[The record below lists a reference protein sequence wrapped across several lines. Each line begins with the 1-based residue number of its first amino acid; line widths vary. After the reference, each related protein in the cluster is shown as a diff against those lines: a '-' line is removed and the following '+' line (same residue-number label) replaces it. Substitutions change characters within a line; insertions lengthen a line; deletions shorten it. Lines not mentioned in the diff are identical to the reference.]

1 MSLRVDDDEP
11 LEPAKGFSLRS
22 LFAGPALSSKANPP
36 LLLMQE
42 PEPRDPRVALG
53 SLPPGT
59 NTQGFLEMDI
69 GRGFDPAGLGS
80 APFAGSTYGAPGLGA
95 PVAAMGPTTAPG
107 GRFEFSAAQ
116 RKLIERALG
125 EAPAS
130 TSVAAPATSA
140 APALATPGLM
150 PAFGQQHGP
159 AGFGTLQGPG
169 GPAPAQRRPLCG
181 EQCRSREQRIV
192 ELARAV
198 EQAAGRARDAESKL
212 AARAAELSE
221 LKRGAVVG
229 VERAQTQAKAFVE
242 RAQTE
247 ALDVVKRAHA
257 ETDSVRVE
265 TEALSAQIRTER
277 SVADALRDQLAQAQ
291 EEAQQV
297 GSETASL
304 RERLVRAEGH
314 ECAQRANCEKARQQ
328 ASEASARSQDIARD
342 YEQLSGALSGAKREL
357 SGARLELEEHRAQ
370 VESAERA
377 RAEIAAQLD
386 LAREQVLRER
396 VVAAQALPKTHSA
409 VAPDRSGWAALQLVT
424 VSAGA
429 RQAGACAATDVAV
442 AIEGPQWG
450 VVSRVGAETTVA
462 EPVVA
467 AVVADLKE
475 RLSAGLEARGKL

>member
-1 MSLRVDDDEP
+1 MSLRVDDDDEP

-22 LFAGPALSSKANPP
+22 LFAGPSPSSKADAP

-42 PEPRDPRVALG
+42 PEARDPRVALG
-53 SLPPGT
+53 SLPPGA

-69 GRGFDPAGLGS
+69 GRGFDPAGLGG
-80 APFAGSTYGAPGLGA
+80 APFAGSTYGAPA
-95 PVAAMGPTTAPG
+95 PVAATGPTTAAG
-107 GRFEFSAAQ
+107 GRFEFNAAQ

-125 EAPAS
+125 EVPAS
-130 TSVAAPATSA
+130 ASLAAPAALA
-140 APALATPGLM
+140 APVLATPGLM
-150 PAFGQQHGP
+150 STFGQQHGP
-159 AGFGTLQGPG
+159 ASFGTLQGPG

-181 EQCRSREQRIV
+181 EQCRAREQRVV
-192 ELARAV
+192 ELARAA

-221 LKRGAVVG
+221 LKRGAAVG
-229 VERAQTQAKAFVE
+229 VERAQAQAKAFME
-242 RAQTE
+242 RAQAE

-257 ETDSVRVE
+257 ETGSVRAE

-370 VESAERA
+370 WDSAERA
-377 RAEIAAQLD
+377 RAELAAQLD
-386 LAREQVLRER
+386 LARERA
-396 VVAAQALPKTHSA
+396 VAAQAPLKTHSA
-409 VAPDRSGWAALQLVT
+409 VAPGQGGWAALQLVA

-429 RQAGACAATDVAV
+429 RQAGACAAADVAV

-450 VVSRVGAETTVA
+450 VVSRVGAEATVV